1 MNTAAT
7 KPKSLGPTGKGVSVT
22 TVLWYI
28 RADSLGVDETIGKR
42 LVQSFWN
49 NLPEKLV
56 EPATFAFL
64 NRGVFLTLDDSPVLE
79 SLRALEAS
87 GSRFLSCG
95 TCLDFYQVKERLA
108 VGEVGTMPLI
118 QELMVTA
125 DKVIT
130 V

>member
-1 MNTAAT
+1 MAT
-7 KPKSLGPTGKGVSVT
+7 T
-22 TVLWYI
+22 LWYV

-49 NLPEKLV
+49 NLPAKLT

-64 NRGVFLTLDDSPVLE
+64 NRGVFLTLDDSPVLGV
-79 SLRALEAS
+79 LLALEAG
-87 GSRFLSCG
+87 GSRLLSCG
-95 TCLDFYQVKERLA
+95 ACLDFYQVTDRLA
-108 VGEVGTMPLI
+108 VGQAGTMPLV
-118 QELMVTA
+118 QELMVAA

>member
-1 MNTAAT
+1 M
-7 KPKSLGPTGKGVSVT
+7 ST
-22 TVLWYI
+22 TLWYVSS
-28 RADSLGVDETIGKR
+28 DSLGVDESIGTR
-42 LVQSFWN
+42 LIQIFWN
-49 NLPEKLV
+49 NLPEKLS

-79 SLRALEAS
+79 ALRTLES
-87 GSRFLSCG
+87 RGSRFLSCG

-108 VGEVGTMPLI
+108 VGEVGTMPLV
-118 QELMVTA
+118 QELMVAA

>member
-1 MNTAAT
+1 MSAPTA
-7 KPKSLGPTGKGVSVT
+7 
-22 TVLWYI
+22 W
-28 RADSLGVDETIGKR
+28 GVDATIGTR

-49 NLPEKLV
+49 NLPEKLND
-56 EPATFAFL
+56 PATFAFL

-79 SLRALEAS
+79 ALRVLES
-87 GSRFLSCG
+87 QGSRFLSCG
-95 TCLDFYQVKERLA
+95 TCLDFYEVKERLA

-118 QELMVTA
+118 QELMVSA

>member
-1 MNTAAT
+1 MN
-7 KPKSLGPTGKGVSVT
+7 
-22 TVLWYI
+22 TVLWYV

-49 NLPEKLV
+49 NLPEKLTA
-56 EPATFAFL
+56 PATFAFL
-64 NRGVFLTLDDSPVLE
+64 NRGVFLTLDDSPVIE
-79 SLRALEAS
+79 SLRALEAG

-95 TCLDFYQVKERLA
+95 TCLDFYQVTERLA

-118 QELMVTA
+118 QELMVAA